1 LILLS
6 NHDKI
11 NVQQEQQV
19 FLAKQRERNLASSSM
34 SAARKEAPMKEKEH
48 LESADSPSP
57 RWGLAVWVFPTHT
70 AHPRNTTLNKF
81 IHVAIITP
89 ASSRFFKV
97 EKKYLLAGVI
107 KASPTC
113 LSPQIRLM
121 KPEGR
126 SKQPKSKTLKP
137 SRRTQSE

>member
-1 LILLS
+1 MDSLITIESMYSRNSRFL
-6 NHDKI
+6 
-11 NVQQEQQV
+11 
-19 FLAKQRERNLASSSM
+19 LAKQRERNLASSSM

-97 EKKYLLAGVI
+97 EKKYSNFAVGRIATKSAISIMKQKGTNPRKSVI
-107 KASPTC
+107 ME
-113 LSPQIRLM
+113 SPQN
-121 KPEGR
+121 
-126 SKQPKSKTLKP
+126 Q
-137 SRRTQSE
+137 